1 MLSDVF
7 IMADEKIRQRQYA
20 TMFALQTKNPKSS
33 ASQFIFQFRDKHQQ
47 VRFALPLVCLAD
59 HHNML
64 MLGPLVLVR
73 GPGPC
78 SHSMRHTW
86 HYMAAAA

>member
-1 MLSDVF
+1 
-7 IMADEKIRQRQYA
+7 MADEKIRQRQYA
-20 TMFALQTKNPKSS
+20 TMFALQTKSPKSS
-33 ASQFIFQFRDKHQQ
+33 ASKFIFQFKDKHQQ
-47 VRFALPLVCLAD
+47 VRLHCHSCAQAH

-64 MLGPLVLVR
+64 MLGPLVLVC

-86 HYMAAAA
+86 HYMVAAA